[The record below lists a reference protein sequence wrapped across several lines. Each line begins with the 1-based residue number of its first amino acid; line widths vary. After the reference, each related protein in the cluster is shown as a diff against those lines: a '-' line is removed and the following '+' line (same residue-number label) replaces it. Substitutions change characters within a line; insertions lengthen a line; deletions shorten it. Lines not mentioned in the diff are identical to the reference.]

1 MGTSGNDENGGVIKI
16 LATVLINCHHQLCP
30 VISGIPAI
38 GMAKGK
44 PFDGACRWDEG
55 NGCHVEKKVY
65 HDRNG
70 YRLHSRRVCTYA
82 ARC

>member
-1 MGTSGNDENGGVIKI
+1 MPGTCEIMIG
-16 LATVLINCHHQLCP
+16 T
-30 VISGIPAI
+30 
-38 GMAKGK
+38 GMAEAEILLTCAKK
-44 PFDGACRWDEG
+44 RFDP
-55 NGCHVEKKVY
+55 NPTNPISGCHVEKKVY